1 MDSDPAPAAVRRG
14 ATEVPA
20 AVASAVTEE
29 FAAVLDLP
37 ADRVDPDADF
47 YAVLDGVSQQ
57 KLELLARLEDR
68 FATTITDGEAA
79 DLHTVRDF
87 AGLLSGRLQR

>member
-1 MDSDPAPAAVRRG
+1 MQSDASGVRG
-14 ATEVPA
+14 QVSA
-20 AVASAVTEE
+20 AVAQE

-37 ADRVDPDADF
+37 AGAVDPDADF
-47 YAVLDGVSQQ
+47 YTALDGVSQQ

-68 FATTITDGEAA
+68 FDTTITDAEAA

-87 AGLLSGRLQR
+87 AGLLARRLGP